1 MKGSVK
7 KRQVSRSPQVSTPSQ
22 VLPYAVIHLDPDTV
36 SQASHNDFRQGKL
49 DLRSLLQTSNEAC
62 LSLNNIL
69 IAWRLAM
76 NGVTW
81 PGMTRVSEPFSA
93 LIKTSPGENRDPFT
107 TGKAVVALDAIA
119 KGCGLR
125 LTPFARGNHRPSLPG
140 LITTQRYMYFSRL
153 IDR

>member
-81 PGMTRVSEPFSA
+81 PGMTRVSEPGWAST
-93 LIKTSPGENRDPFT
+93 KTSPAEDRDLFK
-107 TGKAVVALDAIA
+107 TGKTVAALDAIA
-119 KGCGLR
+119 GGCGLR
-125 LTPFARGNHRPSLPG
+125 LTLSAPGSHRPSLSG
-140 LITTQRYMYFSRL
+140 LL
-153 IDR
+153 INDHRSV